1 MLFRKNKQKH
11 KFSLEKYADMLEG
24 LTRNNESLKDVSI
37 ENLFKIASADE
48 VISETEMRLLKKV
61 AKIIGL
67 EDREF
72 ARLKKHF
79 KPNPI
84 SKKLMTSYDILGVSQ
99 DASVDEIKARWKKL
113 IVIYH
118 PDKLANAS
126 EKEKKIATK
135 RMAEINL
142 AYQEIVKA
150 KGKK

>member
-1 MLFRKNKQKH
+1 ML
-11 KFSLEKYADMLEG
+11 
-24 LTRNNESLKDVSI
+24 
-37 ENLFKIASADE
+37 
-48 VISETEMRLLKKV
+48 KV

-72 ARLKKHF
+72 ARLKKQF
-79 KPNPI
+79 KPISI
-84 SKKLMTSYDILGVSQ
+84 SKKLMASYDVLGVSY
-99 DASVDEIKARWKKL
+99 DASMDEIKARWKKL

-126 EKEKKIATK
+126 ENEMKIATK